1 MRIKVSPLVV
11 AAALGLL
18 GPAALADDDDADVSR
33 IGDLGG
39 VWERSGQP
47 RPSSRLHLGQRI
59 EMIPFDDRVLLD
71 DGLSGT
77 GLSGMQ
83 GQWSTDDSG
92 SHRQELVVD
101 GLNVT
106 RSFRADGDRLDVR
119 TIVLGEHGAQTWL
132 DTFTRQG

>member
-18 GPAALADDDDADVSR
+18 GPAALADDDEPDATRVDS
-33 IGDLGG
+33 IAG
-39 VWERSGQP
+39 VWERSGQA

-59 EMIPFDDRVLLD
+59 EMIPFDGRVLLD

-77 GLSGMQ
+77 Q

-106 RSFRADGDRLDVR
+106 RSFHADGDRLNVR